1 MTNAHRPEGNLP
13 RHANPTR
20 ADRIASAPYNF
31 VPLPEAVV
39 RALRSPVTQS
49 LPSHDI
55 YGHGNATTDP
65 HFAPYCH
72 TGFIDVEL
80 TARSP
85 LYVRCGLT
93 KEQFALQ
100 ERQDRP
106 EQDEQEQEKGI
117 KQKQGQELPF
127 RERVKNR
134 PEFFYTVDKTQ
145 PVIPGSSLRGML
157 RGVLEIAS
165 YGKIERVTD
174 KHLFY
179 RSVDNTSLGLE
190 YRERMV
196 GKKRFGN
203 KVEGGFLT
211 REENND
217 SVGVIAKCEVFRIPR
232 PVAARIGRGRLP
244 NLANEKPDWDQQYH
258 PLWFKRPSKGI
269 VVTDVQPRREV
280 DDHPPSGEWLPGV
293 LVITGASPG
302 KKKEF
307 IFQSNGPSER
317 IAIPRWGSTD
327 ERSAGPDTQ
336 NLIEQFH
343 DDDQIT
349 QWQQQA
355 FPKNEPAKGCRER
368 DGLLRA
374 HPPKSGDPV
383 FFLREGED
391 EETRGALIFF
401 GRAQMFR
408 LPYQHTPREL
418 VPEALRNEDDVDY
431 AEALFGYV
439 KRKTGAPAEAKQGDK
454 ARAYASRVS
463 VGDAHLVADQKDVL
477 ASSPIVPPILGTP
490 KPTAFQHYL
499 VQQQSVRDRLTH
511 FDSHGATIRGHK
523 RYWRQGP
530 RTLDDIKLTGQQL
543 QAVKP
548 GSTQHTQFEPV
559 KAGTRFHFRVHF
571 ENLSEPELGALCWTL
586 HPLGSDGVEYVHSL
600 GMGKP
605 LGMGAVQL
613 RATLHLTDRPRRYE
627 TLFTNDGSWETGE
640 QRSPVDLSDR
650 ATLVEYTKEFERHVL
665 DTLGLPHDEATHL
678 YELRRIAMLLRLM
691 EWPGVI
697 PQEPTPSDPM
707 NREGNVRTMRID
719 LPFAESARDRNEFR
733 SRPVLPDPSA
743 FDRPLSGNKQPSV
756 SLIAD
761 RLAEVRNASSGSTN
775 DPTTVTN
782 GVVSQQ
788 HRAQTEAPILPRPK
802 LKRGDVLEADVVQ
815 VRLKKGELVVSLLP
829 DGSTS
834 LTIANVSRVLM
845 DSDGIVPGKV
855 IRVRV
860 DATDRLTGQV
870 TAVTWK
876 R

>member
-39 RALRSPVTQS
+39 RALRSPRAQS
-49 LPSHDI
+49 LPPHDV
-55 YGHGNATTDP
+55 YGHGNATTNSDL
-65 HFAPYCH
+65 APYCH
-72 TGFIDVEL
+72 TGFIDIEL
-80 TARSP
+80 TALSP

-93 KEQFALQ
+93 REQFALQ
-100 ERQDRP
+100 ERQDKP
-106 EQDEQEQEKGI
+106 EQDEQEQGKEKQ
-117 KQKQGQELPF
+117 QKQGQELPF

-134 PEFFYTVDKTQ
+134 PEFFYTADKTQ

-157 RGVLEIAS
+157 RGALEIAS
-165 YGKIERVTD
+165 YGKVERVTD

-196 GKKRFGN
+196 GTMRFGN

-211 REENND
+211 REENDD
-217 SVGVIAKCEVFRIPR
+217 SVGVITRCDVFRIPR
-232 PVAARIGRGRLP
+232 PDVARIAGGRLP
-244 NLANEKPDWDQQYH
+244 NLANEKPNWDQQYH
-258 PLWFKRPSKGI
+258 LLWFKRPSKGI
-269 VVTDVQPRREV
+269 VVTDVQPRREA
-280 DDHPPSGEWLPGV
+280 DDRPPSGEWLPGV

-307 IFQSNGPSER
+307 IFQSDSLSER
-317 IAIPRWGSTD
+317 IAIPRWGSTH
-327 ERSAGPDTQ
+327 ERSVEPDEQ

-355 FPKNEPAKGCRER
+355 FPMNQPAKGCRER
-368 DGLLRA
+368 HGLLRTR
-374 HPPKSGDPV
+374 PPKPGDPV
-383 FFLREGED
+383 FFLREGEG
-391 EETRGALIFF
+391 TRRHLTFF

-408 LPYQHTPREL
+408 LPYLHTPRAL
-418 VPEALRNEDDVDY
+418 VPEALQNEDDVDY

-439 KRKTGAPAEAKQGDK
+439 KRKAGASAEAKQGDR

-463 VGDAHLVADQKDVL
+463 IGDAHLVADQQDVL

-511 FDSHGATIRGHK
+511 FDSPGATIRGHK
-523 RYWRQGP
+523 RYWHQGP
-530 RTLDDIKLTGQQL
+530 RTLDDITLTGQQL

-548 GSTQHTQFEPV
+548 NSTQHTQFTPV
-559 KAGTRFHFRVHF
+559 KAGTRFRFCVHF
-571 ENLSEPELGALCWTL
+571 ENLSAPELGALCWTL
-586 HPLGSDGVEYVHSL
+586 HPLGPDSVEYAHSL
-600 GMGKP
+600 GIGKP

-613 RATLHLTDRPRRYE
+613 RATLHLTDRPRRYG
-627 TLFTNDGSWETGE
+627 TLFTDDGSWETGE
-640 QRSPVDLSDR
+640 QGSPIDLSDR
-650 ATLVEYTKEFERHVL
+650 ATLVKQTKEFERHVL
-665 DTLGLPHDEATHL
+665 DVLGLPRDEATHL

-691 EWPGVI
+691 EWPGVR

-743 FDRPLSGNKQPSV
+743 FDRPLSGALEPRLVRTSDDQLARSGSVPEPVAASADNRAEGPLASQLERIQREAEQASPPVLRRGNVVEAEVLHLNKDKGIMRVRLRANGQEPEPIKNV
-756 SLIAD
+756 SRFLIDSD
-761 RLAEVRNASSGSTN
+761 RLAAGSTIMCRIE
-775 DPTTVTN
+775 DMDQKS
-782 GVVSQQ
+782 G
-788 HRAQTEAPILPRPK
+788 
-802 LKRGDVLEADVVQ
+802 
-815 VRLKKGELVVSLLP
+815 
-829 DGSTS
+829 
-834 LTIANVSRVLM
+834 RV
-845 DSDGIVPGKV
+845 
-855 IRVRV
+855 VRV
-860 DATDRLTGQV
+860 S
-870 TAVTWK
+870 WK